1 MSTPALGKLEQ
12 VSLRSIWSDESGD
25 FTPWLAKPE
34 NLALLGDTLALDL
47 EPEDEEV
54 AVGPFS
60 ADILCKDTS
69 DGSWVVVENQIEK
82 TDHRHLGQ
90 IMTYAAGLGAKT
102 VIWISAKFQD
112 EHRAALDWLNEN
124 TKDDISFFGLEIELW
139 KIGTSTP
146 APKFN
151 IICKPNDWSKA
162 VKKQADT
169 PAGATTPHKQL
180 QFEFW
185 TALRDRLL
193 SNSSL
198 KPHRA
203 APQHWLVVPIGRTGF
218 QLNAI
223 VSAWNSV
230 TGVFDVPEIRVEL
243 GFTSAQAKAHFAAL
257 EQKKDEVAR
266 LIDLPLVWHNPPERN
281 QCRIYVR
288 TEKDFTDKKNWPA
301 CFEWLQLYLERFAK
315 VFGPVVKAL

>member
-12 VSLRSIWSDESGD
+12 VSLRSTWSDESGD

-34 NLALLGDTLALDL
+34 NLALLGDTLGLDL

-90 IMTYAAGLGAKT
+90 ILTYTAGLSAKT
-102 VIWISAKFQD
+102 VIWIASKFTD

-139 KIGTSTP
+139 RIGNSDP

-151 IICKPNDWSKA
+151 IISKPNDWAKA
-162 VKKQADT
+162 VKKQADA
-169 PAGATTPHKQL
+169 PSGATTPHKQL
-180 QFEFW
+180 QLEFW
-185 TALRDRLL
+185 TALREHLVTTTK
-193 SNSSL
+193 L

-203 APQHWLVVPIGRTGF
+203 QPQHWLVLPIGRSGI

-223 VSAWNSV
+223 VSAWNNV
-230 TGVFDVPEIRVEL
+230 TESYGVPEIRVEL
-243 GFTSAQAKAHFAAL
+243 TLMSQQAKEQFAAL
-257 EQKKDEVAR
+257 EQRKSEFAKA
-266 LIDLPLVWHNPPERN
+266 IDLPLHWHNPPERK
-281 QCRIYVR
+281 QCRVYVR
-288 TEKDFTDKKNWPA
+288 AEMDFTDRNTWPA
-301 CFEWLQLYLERFAK
+301 CFAWLQRYLERFAE
-315 VFGPVVKAL
+315 VFGPVVKEL